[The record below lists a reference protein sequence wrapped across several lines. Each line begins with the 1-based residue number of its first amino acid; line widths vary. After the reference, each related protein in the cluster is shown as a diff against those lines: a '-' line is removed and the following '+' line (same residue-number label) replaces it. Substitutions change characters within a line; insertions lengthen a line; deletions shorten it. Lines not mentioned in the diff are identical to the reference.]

1 MTYPTSMPRRRFLGL
16 GLGLAAT
23 AALGSCGGGSN
34 SRAERDALE
43 LPSYLQPREFPGA
56 SLSTEPAVLPAYTA
70 YPQPFQ
76 SVSRPP
82 GSGGTVT
89 SVHTLFTTPPPAQQ
103 DNPWAV
109 ELNRRL
115 DVELQPTFVPTSGYG
130 EKLST
135 MLASGDLP
143 DITWIPNGQ
152 VDTGAAGVWR
162 SVTQGAFTDL
172 TDVLSADGIEKFP
185 NLAQLPTY
193 AWRNCAVENAIYGVP
208 RALPLL
214 TACLGLYRHDWAEQV
229 GFTEPP
235 ADAAEMREL
244 LTEFTRIRPGETF
257 ALARVAGTEADFVNQ
272 MFRVPNRW
280 RNNGDGTLTY
290 YIETDEFE
298 AAMEYLVTLY
308 QDGVFHPEAN
318 APGDAAQRARD
329 FITSGQT
336 GFNIASFVPSFGTT
350 GLRGAVAAGDPGADL
365 RPLVPPGHDGGDPL
379 IYQHAGWFGVAAIPA
394 EAGKDQARL
403 EELLGVIDYFAAGFG
418 SEEYVFMNYGV
429 EGRHFT
435 FGADNAPE
443 PSDDPNIAVELNSHY
458 LVQSKEILLYYPGA
472 ESDATL
478 AQDALKVAAP
488 FSEPSATYG
497 LYSET
502 ELRTLALLDQIN
514 IDYRVGILTG
524 RRSLSDLEAWRGE
537 WRDAGGDTVRREF
550 EESLERA
557 ENA

>member
-1 MTYPTSMPRRRFLGL
+1 MTYDTSLSRRRFLGL
-16 GLGLAAT
+16 GMGLAAT
-23 AALGSCGGGSN
+23 AALAGCGGGSG

-43 LPSYLQPREFPGA
+43 LPSYVRPREFPGA
-56 SLSTEPAVLPAYTA
+56 SLSADPAVLPAYTA
-70 YPQPFQ
+70 YPQPFR
-76 SVSRPP
+76 SVARPP
-82 GSGGTVT
+82 GSGGAVT
-89 SVHTLFTTPPPAQQ
+89 SVHTLFTTPPPAQE

-109 ELNRRL
+109 ELNERL
-115 DVELQPTFVPTSGYG
+115 GAQLQPTFVPTSGYG

-143 DITWIPNGQ
+143 DLTWIPNGQ
-152 VDTGAAGVWR
+152 VDTGSAGVWR
-162 SVTQGAFTDL
+162 AVTQGAFTDL
-172 TDVLSADGIEKFP
+172 TDVLSGDGIEKYP

-193 AWRNCAVENAIYGVP
+193 AWRNSAVENTIFGVP

-214 TACLGLYRHDWAEQV
+214 TACLGLYRHDWAEQL

-235 ADAAEMREL
+235 ADAAEFREL
-244 LTEFTRIRPGETF
+244 LTAFTSIRPGETF
-257 ALARVAGTEADFVNQ
+257 ALARVAGTEADFVHQ

-290 YIETDEFE
+290 YTETDEFE
-298 AAMEYLVTLY
+298 AAMEYLVTLHD
-308 QDGVFHPEAN
+308 DGVFHPEAN

-336 GFNIASFVPSFGTT
+336 GFNIASFVPSWGTT

-394 EAGKDQARL
+394 EAGKDQTRL
-403 EELLGVIDYFAAGFG
+403 EELLGILDYFAAGFG

-429 EGRHFT
+429 EGRHFD
-435 FGADNAPE
+435 FDAENAPV

-458 LVQSKEILLYYPGA
+458 LVQSKECLLYYPGA
-472 ESDATL
+472 ESDATM
-478 AQDALKVAAP
+478 AQDALKAAAP
-488 FSEPSATYG
+488 YSEPSAAYG

-502 ELRTLALLDQIN
+502 ELRSLGLLEQIN

-524 RRSLSDLEAWRGE
+524 RRSLSDLDTWRAE
-537 WRDAGGDTVRREF
+537 WRDAGGDAVRREL